1 MEQDTHGASFTDL
14 IIIWVGTILGHFTLS
29 ETVMWV
35 TLVFTVFRTYV
46 LLRDEVFRKKPRT

>member
-1 MEQDTHGASFTDL
+1 MEQNNQGTSFTDL
-14 IIIWVGTILGHFTLS
+14 IIIWAGTVLGHFTLS

-46 LLRDEVFRKKPRT
+46 LLRDEVFRKNP

>member
-1 MEQDTHGASFTDL
+1 MEQSTHNASFTDL
-14 IIIWVGTILGHFTLS
+14 IIVWVGTILGHFTLS

-46 LLRDEVFRKKPRT
+46 LLRDEVFRKNP

>member
-46 LLRDEVFRKKPRT
+46 LLRDEVFRKKP

>member
-1 MEQDTHGASFTDL
+1 MEQDTNNASFTDL
-14 IIIWVGTILGHFTLS
+14 IVIWAGTILGHFTLS

-46 LLRDEVFRKKPRT
+46 LLRDEVFRKKP

>member
-14 IIIWVGTILGHFTLS
+14 IIIWVGTVLGHFTLS

-46 LLRDEVFRKKPRT
+46 LLRDEVFRKKP